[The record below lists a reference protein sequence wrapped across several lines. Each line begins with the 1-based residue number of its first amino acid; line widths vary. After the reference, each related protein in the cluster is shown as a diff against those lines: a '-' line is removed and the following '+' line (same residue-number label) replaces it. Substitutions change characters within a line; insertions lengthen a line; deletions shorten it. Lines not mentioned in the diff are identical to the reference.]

1 MNSINV
7 ILTVIMF
14 TLFAVAGL
22 LVKFPDKGDDLMVQ
36 LAKGQLFSE
45 EGIYAGNVENIEG
58 TLEQRIPDGGG
69 WKNVAVG
76 ERIISG
82 MEIRTLADSK
92 AIIKFDD
99 GSILK
104 MTEVSQIIFE
114 NKLYQ
119 INIEVINGF
128 VYNEVVFFAS
138 RKYNVKTGDYKMEST
153 EGIFTIN
160 KDFQEDPEVLILEG
174 RIDLFL
180 LEEKKNEF
188 AKDRKLFLRSDSIEE
203 LDFSKNELQSEEM
216 IWSFDKREK

>member
-1 MNSINV
+1 
-7 ILTVIMF
+7 MF